1 MRDPGKGGRQKPVG
15 RGSFSISGAV
25 SAPGS
30 QTGNDRIF
38 RRFFAKN
45 YEIRVFILFFV
56 HPIVSPDKPVA
67 TGFFYVSIP
76 QIRYSIKSFLSA
88 NCPLFT

>member
-1 MRDPGKGGRQKPVG
+1 LDGVV
-15 RGSFSISGAV
+15 FSISGAV
-25 SAPGS
+25 SVPGS

-45 YEIRVFILFFV
+45 YEIRAFILFFV

-67 TGFFYVSIP
+67 TGFFCDNSSNPVFN
-76 QIRYSIKSFLSA
+76 QVLFIRELPFVHLI
-88 NCPLFT
+88 NIVP